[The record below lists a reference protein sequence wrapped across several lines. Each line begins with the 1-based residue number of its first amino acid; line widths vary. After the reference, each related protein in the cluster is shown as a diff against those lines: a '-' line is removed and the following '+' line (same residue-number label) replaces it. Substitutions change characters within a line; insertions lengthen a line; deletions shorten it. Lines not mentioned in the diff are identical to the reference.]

1 VTRDID
7 PGIELGSDIEFS
19 GHLSGPRWL
28 AQAERP
34 ARLQDVAFAQLPVEL
49 RLLLIHDGT
58 LTTALEAYQLA
69 PIIADVEGQEEM
81 VLDVGYARWLRATP
95 GDHALS
101 RRTALRQRITGRLLV
116 HADVVLLL
124 DRLPDTFPEVLATS
138 DKGLGAAFAR
148 LQVETRRELLWFGRA
163 PLRGLRPGDR
173 ALAGES
179 GVARCYRL
187 IVDGTP
193 VCCIEETFPDAV
205 IRDSRTIAAQ
215 S

>member
-1 VTRDID
+1 MTATHDTTGRTGDGGDV
-7 PGIELGSDIEFS
+7 ELSTDV
-19 GHLSGPRWL
+19 SGPRWL

-34 ARLQDVAFAQLPVEL
+34 PRLADVSFAELPVEL

-69 PIIADVEGQEEM
+69 PIVADVEGQEEM
-81 VLDVGYARWLRATP
+81 LLDANYARWLRAMP

-101 RRTALRQRITGRLLV
+101 RRTALRQRLTGRLLV

-124 DRLPDTFPEVLATS
+124 DRLPDGFSEVLAS
-138 DKGLGAAFAR
+138 SAKGLGAAFAR
-148 LQVETRRELLWFGRA
+148 LQIETRRELLWFGRT
-163 PLRGLRPGDR
+163 PLRALRAGDQ
-173 ALAGES
+173 ALSGDF

-187 IVDGTP
+187 IIDGTP

-205 IRDSRTIAAQ
+205 IRDSTGH
-215 S
+215 

>member
-1 VTRDID
+1 VTHDADTSADISGD
-7 PGIELGSDIEFS
+7 LELSADIF
-19 GHLSGPRWL
+19 GPRWL

-34 ARLQDVAFAQLPVEL
+34 ARLQDVRFADLPVEL

-58 LTTALEAYQLA
+58 LTQALEAYQLA

-81 VLDVGYARWLRATP
+81 VLDVGYARWLRAQP
-95 GDHALS
+95 GDRALS

-148 LQVETRRELLWFGRA
+148 LQVETRRELLWFGRT

-173 ALAGES
+173 ALAGDS

-205 IRDSRTIAAQ
+205 IRDSR
-215 S
+215 

>member
-1 VTRDID
+1 VTATHDRTARTGDGGD
-7 PGIELGSDIEFS
+7 LELSPDV
-19 GHLSGPRWL
+19 SGPRWL

-34 ARLQDVAFAQLPVEL
+34 PRLADADFAGLPVEL

-69 PIIADVEGQEEM
+69 PIVADVEGQEEM
-81 VLDVGYARWLRATP
+81 LLDADYARWLRARP

-101 RRTALRQRITGRLLV
+101 RRTALRQRLTGRLLV

-124 DRLPDTFPEVLATS
+124 DRLPEGFAEVLATS
-138 DKGLGAAFAR
+138 EKGLGAAFAR
-148 LQVETRRELLWFGRA
+148 MQVETRRELLWFGRT
-163 PLRGLRPGDR
+163 PLRGLRAGDL

-187 IVDGTP
+187 IIDGTP
-193 VCCIEETFPDAV
+193 VCCIEEVFPDAV
-205 IRDSRTIAAQ
+205 VRDSRGR
-215 S
+215 